1 MFYPEEM
8 KRVAIGFHSTFTDD
22 AISELHEEG
31 VVQMIPFRDDANTV
45 RDILEPILR
54 PRILDRISEY
64 SISIDRILEVFR
76 QIPKDQANPVAAFL
90 SPPEI
95 IPVAVRREKPEELFA
110 DIDTFLGKTG
120 RIIEIRN
127 DLNRI
132 GEDLQAM
139 QTAIGAI
146 EALIP
151 FGFDLSALGDSEY
164 LSVCAG
170 RIDAAKYPEF
180 VRDIRAGG
188 DGELVVYEH
197 GSGSFVLVVLVLP
210 RARKPLIERYLRPPR
225 FQPLDPSS
233 SGLPAEALARKKNEE
248 ALLTRERENLLTE
261 LKSLEATWGPS
272 ARALREELLMLKEER
287 EGLTACGKSRSLIV
301 VEGWVPAGKV
311 AGVEK
316 RLLDTSDGH
325 AFVNTRNPG
334 EEDPEPPT
342 KYQNPAWLK
351 PFEVLTTTFARPHY
365 DEIDPTPFIAPIFVL
380 FFGLMLGDAGYGL
393 ILTIAGLFL
402 YSRLGRSSRSM
413 HDMTYILVIIGI
425 SATILGIIQGGWFG
439 DIPQRF
445 FGATPP
451 FIMIEPL
458 KDPITF
464 FQFSLILGII
474 HINLGLCL
482 ALYQNLKKGLKR
494 PALFEQGV
502 WFILQPS
509 AGILLAGFF
518 GWVDFSPFVVYA
530 AYAGAIVGVLMIF
543 YYRGPMGFF
552 GLTGFLGDWLSYVR
566 ILALALAT
574 GGIAMTVNIL
584 AELIAGIHP
593 IMIIPAAAIF
603 LGGHVFNIIIQSLG
617 GVIHAIRLQYI
628 EFFGKFYTGGGKPFR
643 PFRAERV
650 YSRVEPGDPL

>member
-1 MFYPEEM
+1 MFYPAEM

-22 AISELHEEG
+22 VIHGLHEVG
-31 VVQMIPFRDDANTV
+31 VVQTISFRDTASGV
-45 RDILEPILR
+45 RDILEPVLR

-64 SISIDRILEVFR
+64 IISIDRILEVFR
-76 QIPKDQANPVAAFL
+76 QIPQDQANPVGAFL

-95 IPVAVRREKPEELFA
+95 TPVVVRRETPEELFTGA
-110 DIDTFLGKTG
+110 EILLGKTG

-132 GEDLQAM
+132 EEDLQGV

-146 EALIP
+146 EALSP
-151 FGFDLSALGDSEY
+151 FNFDLSALGDSEY
-164 LSVCAG
+164 LSICAG
-170 RIDAAKYPEF
+170 RIETARYPEF
-180 VRDIRAGG
+180 ARDIRETGP
-188 DGELVVYEH
+188 GELVMFEH
-197 GSGSFVLVVLVLP
+197 ESGGFVLVVLVLP
-210 RARKPLIERYLRPPR
+210 RAGKPLIERYLRPPR

-233 SGLPAEALARKKNEE
+233 SGLPAEALTGKKKEE
-248 ALLTRERENLLTE
+248 TLLSGERENLILE
-261 LKSLEATWGPS
+261 LKSLDAVWGPP
-272 ARALREELLMLKEER
+272 ARALREELLMLKEEQ
-287 EGLTACGKSRSLIV
+287 EALTLCGQSSRLTV
-301 VEGWVPAGKV
+301 MEGWVPAGEV
-311 AGVEK
+311 AGMEQ
-316 RLLDTSDGH
+316 RLLRESDGY
-325 AFVNTRNPG
+325 AFVDARTPCD
-334 EEDPEPPT
+334 EDPEPPT
-342 KYQNPAWLK
+342 EYQNPAWLK

-380 FFGLMLGDAGYGL
+380 FFGLMLGDAGYG
-393 ILTIAGLFL
+393 IVLTLAALFL
-402 YSRLGRSSRSM
+402 YHRLGRSSRSM
-413 HDMTYILVIIGI
+413 HDLTYILVIIGI

-445 FGATPP
+445 FGVTPP
-451 FIMIEPL
+451 FVLIEPL

-482 ALYQNLKKGLKR
+482 ALYQNLKKGLHR
-494 PALFEQGV
+494 TALFEQGV

-518 GWVDFSPFVVYA
+518 GWVQIPPPLMYA

-574 GGIAMTVNIL
+574 GGIAMTINIL

-593 IMIIPAAAIF
+593 IMIIPAAVIF
-603 LGGHVFNIIIQSLG
+603 LGGHTFNIIIQSLG

-628 EFFGKFYTGGGKPFR
+628 EFFGKFYTGGGKMFR

-650 YSRVEPGDPL
+650 YSRVEPGDQV

>member
-1 MFYPEEM
+1 MFYPAEM
-8 KRVAIGFHSTFTDD
+8 KRVAIGFHSTFTGD
-22 AISELHEEG
+22 AIHGIHEEG
-31 VVQMIPFRDDANTV
+31 VVQMIPFRDDAFSV
-45 RDILEPILR
+45 SDILEPIRR

-76 QIPKDQANPVAAFL
+76 QIPEDTTNPVAAFL

-95 IPVAVRREKPEELFA
+95 IPVAVRRKEPEELFTETDA
-110 DIDTFLGKTG
+110 FLAKTG

-127 DLNRI
+127 NLNRI
-132 GEDLQAM
+132 GEELLDV
-139 QTAIGAI
+139 QTAIGAV
-146 EALIP
+146 EALSP
-151 FGFDLSALGDSEY
+151 FDFDLSSLGDSEY
-164 LSVCAG
+164 LSICAG
-170 RIDAAKYPEF
+170 RIEAAKYSDF
-180 VRDIRAGG
+180 ARDIRETGP
-188 DGELVVYEH
+188 GELVIFEH
-197 GSGSFVLVVLVLP
+197 ESGGVVLVVLVLP
-210 RARKPLIERYLRPPR
+210 RAGKPLIERYLRPPR

-233 SGLPAEALARKKNEE
+233 SGLPKEALAGKKNEE
-248 ALLTRERENLLTE
+248 AFLTSERENLILE
-261 LKSLEATWGPS
+261 LKSLEAAWGPS
-272 ARALREELLMLKEER
+272 ARALREELFMLKEEQ
-287 EGLTACGKSRSLIV
+287 EALTACGRSSRLTV
-301 VEGWVPAGKV
+301 MEGWVPAGEIAV
-311 AGVEK
+311 MEH
-316 RLLDTSDGH
+316 RLLRESDGN
-325 AFVNTRNPG
+325 AFVDTRTPG

-342 KYQNPAWLK
+342 EYQNPAWLK
-351 PFEVLTTTFARPHY
+351 PFELLTTTFARPHY

-402 YSRLGRSSRSM
+402 YHRLGRSSRSM

-425 SATILGIIQGGWFG
+425 SATFLGIIQGGWFG

-464 FQFSLILGII
+464 FQFSLILGIF

-482 ALYQNLKKGLKR
+482 ALYQNLKKGLNR
-494 PALFEQGV
+494 TALFEQGV

-518 GWVDFSPFVVYA
+518 GWVDFPPFVVYA

-574 GGIAMTVNIL
+574 GGIAMTINIL

-593 IMIIPAAAIF
+593 VMIVPAALIF
-603 LGGHVFNIIIQSLG
+603 LGGHTFNIIIQSLG

-650 YSRVEPGDPL
+650 YSRVEPGDPS